1 MTDRLKAAAC
11 FVRAADLGSF
21 TRAAESLE
29 MPLSNF
35 SRAVAALERTL
46 GGPLFVR
53 TTRAIALT
61 SRGEALLPAA
71 RRLIASA
78 DALFADPA
86 PASGRLAGRLRI
98 GCGVAIGLGI
108 LPALLQRFSA
118 MHPAVHFQV
127 TMADRPFELIRDRL
141 DLALQAI
148 EPIDENAVVGAIL
161 PIKSIMA
168 ASPEYLE
175 RRGTP
180 EAPEA
185 LAQHDALA
193 NDLFGCGWT
202 MRRESAPDDA
212 PLVKIEVRPAFAANN
227 TMLLREMALLGRGI
241 AFFASRMIE
250 DDLREGRLVRVL
262 PDWRGETTHL
272 RLLMPSRSYASAAA
286 RAFAEFI
293 RAEAEAGGVPLP
305 ASY

>member
-1 MTDRLKAAAC
+1 
-11 FVRAADLGSF
+11 
-21 TRAAESLE
+21 
-29 MPLSNF
+29 
-35 SRAVAALERTL
+35 
-46 GGPLFVR
+46 
-53 TTRAIALT
+53 
-61 SRGEALLPAA
+61 
-71 RRLIASA
+71 
-78 DALFADPA
+78 
-86 PASGRLAGRLRI
+86 
-98 GCGVAIGLGI
+98 
-108 LPALLQRFSA
+108 
-118 MHPAVHFQV
+118 
-127 TMADRPFELIRDRL
+127 
-141 DLALQAI
+141 
-148 EPIDENAVVGAIL
+148 
-161 PIKSIMA
+161 
-168 ASPEYLE
+168 
-175 RRGTP
+175 
-180 EAPEA
+180 
-185 LAQHDALA
+185 
-193 NDLFGCGWT
+193 